1 MTKPT
6 FADNDNPDPE
16 TLKAVRLHLGTASG
30 YSWKKCPVDDRNPR
44 PVSLEYAYKDVE
56 RYSIERDIT
65 ALCDRCLYLGSGCH
79 TRQPAVAVRC
89 HGDSLGRQQT
99 LSQWVVCN
107 PTASPFLSRSANTI
121 YLTDGDGL
129 PRVLT
134 AQASKALRRTNSP
147 ARIAHSSGFDGRL
160 REKVG
165 LNSRFRRAANSS
177 MVSHVGFA
185 VPFRRS

>member
-1 MTKPT
+1 M
-6 FADNDNPDPE
+6 NWRRG
-16 TLKAVRLHLGTASG
+16 AVRVFDHPPDGTTYYRRARGAGRYISNPTW
-30 YSWKKCPVDDRNPR
+30 SADRIDKGCGR
-44 PVSLEYAYKDVE
+44 RYKDVE

-129 PRVLT
+129 PRMLT
-134 AQASKALRRTNSP
+134 AQASKALRRTNHP
-147 ARIAHSSGFDGRL
+147 AR
-160 REKVG
+160 
-165 LNSRFRRAANSS
+165 SRSFVR
-177 MVSHVGFA
+177 F
-185 VPFRRS
+185 